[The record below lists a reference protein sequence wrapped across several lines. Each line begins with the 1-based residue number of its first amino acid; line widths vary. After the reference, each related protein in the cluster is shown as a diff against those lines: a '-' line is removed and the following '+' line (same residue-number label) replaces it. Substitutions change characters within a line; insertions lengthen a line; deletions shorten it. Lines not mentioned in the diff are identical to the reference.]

1 MKKQWLLFNHQEEKQ
16 LKTETPER
24 ASCVNYATDEV
35 RNEKERAKMEMT
47 RERKILI
54 NKIDVEYRDITNFD
68 NQFEVMSYILN
79 CLSDEQLNTAKKLI
93 KVWKQQ
99 ERKG

>member
-1 MKKQWLLFNHQEEKQ
+1 MRSETKKKG
-16 LKTETPER
+16 K
-24 ASCVNYATDEV
+24 
-35 RNEKERAKMEMT
+35 KMEMT

-54 NKIDVEYRDITNFD
+54 NKIDVEYRDIANFD

-99 ERKG
+99 EKKTA

>member
-1 MKKQWLLFNHQEEKQ
+1 
-16 LKTETPER
+16 
-24 ASCVNYATDEV
+24 
-35 RNEKERAKMEMT
+35 MEMT

-54 NKIDVEYRDITNFD
+54 NKIDVEYRDIANFD
-68 NQFEVMSYILN
+68 NQFEVMTYILN

>member
-1 MKKQWLLFNHQEEKQ
+1 
-16 LKTETPER
+16 
-24 ASCVNYATDEV
+24 
-35 RNEKERAKMEMT
+35 MEMT

-54 NKIDVEYRDITNFD
+54 NKIDVEYRDIANFD

-93 KVWKQQ
+93 KFWKQQ
-99 ERKG
+99 EKKTA

>member
-1 MKKQWLLFNHQEEKQ
+1 
-16 LKTETPER
+16 
-24 ASCVNYATDEV
+24 
-35 RNEKERAKMEMT
+35 MEMT

-54 NKIDVEYRDITNFD
+54 NKIDVEYRDIANFD
-68 NQFEVMSYILN
+68 NQFEVMTYILN

-99 ERKG
+99 ERKTA

>member
-1 MKKQWLLFNHQEEKQ
+1 MRSETKKKGKH
-16 LKTETPER
+16 
-24 ASCVNYATDEV
+24 
-35 RNEKERAKMEMT
+35 MEMT

-54 NKIDVEYRDITNFD
+54 NKIDVEYRDIANFD
-68 NQFEVMSYILN
+68 NQFEVMTYILN

-99 ERKG
+99 EKKTA

>member
-1 MKKQWLLFNHQEEKQ
+1 
-16 LKTETPER
+16 
-24 ASCVNYATDEV
+24 
-35 RNEKERAKMEMT
+35 MEMT

-54 NKIDVEYRDITNFD
+54 NKIDVEYRDIANFD

-93 KVWKQQ
+93 RFGNN
-99 ERKG
+99 RKGKVNI

>member
-1 MKKQWLLFNHQEEKQ
+1 
-16 LKTETPER
+16 
-24 ASCVNYATDEV
+24 
-35 RNEKERAKMEMT
+35 MT

-54 NKIDVEYRDITNFD
+54 NKIDVEYRDIANFD
-68 NQFEVMSYILN
+68 NQFEVMTYILN

>member
-1 MKKQWLLFNHQEEKQ
+1 
-16 LKTETPER
+16 
-24 ASCVNYATDEV
+24 
-35 RNEKERAKMEMT
+35 MEMT
-47 RERKILI
+47 KERKILI
-54 NKIDVEYRDITNFD
+54 NKIDVEYRDIANFD

>member
-1 MKKQWLLFNHQEEKQ
+1 
-16 LKTETPER
+16 
-24 ASCVNYATDEV
+24 
-35 RNEKERAKMEMT
+35 MEMT

-54 NKIDVEYRDITNFD
+54 NKIDVEYRDIANFD

-99 ERKG
+99 EKKTA

>member
-1 MKKQWLLFNHQEEKQ
+1 MRSETKKKGQH
-16 LKTETPER
+16 
-24 ASCVNYATDEV
+24 
-35 RNEKERAKMEMT
+35 MEMT

-54 NKIDVEYRDITNFD
+54 NKIDVEYRDIANFD

>member
-1 MKKQWLLFNHQEEKQ
+1 
-16 LKTETPER
+16 
-24 ASCVNYATDEV
+24 
-35 RNEKERAKMEMT
+35 MT
-47 RERKILI
+47 KERKILI
-54 NKIDVEYRDITNFD
+54 NKIDVEYRDIANFD

>member
-1 MKKQWLLFNHQEEKQ
+1 MRSETKKKGQH
-16 LKTETPER
+16 
-24 ASCVNYATDEV
+24 
-35 RNEKERAKMEMT
+35 MEMT
-47 RERKILI
+47 KERKILI
-54 NKIDVEYRDITNFD
+54 NKIDVEYRDIANFD
-68 NQFEVMSYILN
+68 NQFEVMTYILN

>member
-1 MKKQWLLFNHQEEKQ
+1 
-16 LKTETPER
+16 
-24 ASCVNYATDEV
+24 
-35 RNEKERAKMEMT
+35 MEMT

-54 NKIDVEYRDITNFD
+54 NKIDVEYRDIANFD
-68 NQFEVMSYILN
+68 NQFEVMTYILN

-99 ERKG
+99 EKKTA

>member
-1 MKKQWLLFNHQEEKQ
+1 
-16 LKTETPER
+16 
-24 ASCVNYATDEV
+24 
-35 RNEKERAKMEMT
+35 MT

-54 NKIDVEYRDITNFD
+54 NKIDVEYRDIANFD
-68 NQFEVMSYILN
+68 NQFEVMTYILN

-99 ERKG
+99 EKKTAKRPKRRKGRFTLIA

>member
-1 MKKQWLLFNHQEEKQ
+1 MRSETKRKEK
-16 LKTETPER
+16 
-24 ASCVNYATDEV
+24 N
-35 RNEKERAKMEMT
+35 MEMT

-54 NKIDVEYRDITNFD
+54 NKIDVEYRDIANFD

-99 ERKG
+99 EKKTA

>member
-1 MKKQWLLFNHQEEKQ
+1 
-16 LKTETPER
+16 
-24 ASCVNYATDEV
+24 
-35 RNEKERAKMEMT
+35 MEMT

-54 NKIDVEYRDITNFD
+54 NKIDVEYRDIANFD

>member
-1 MKKQWLLFNHQEEKQ
+1 
-16 LKTETPER
+16 
-24 ASCVNYATDEV
+24 
-35 RNEKERAKMEMT
+35 MEMT

-68 NQFEVMSYILN
+68 NQFEVMTYILN

>member
-1 MKKQWLLFNHQEEKQ
+1 
-16 LKTETPER
+16 
-24 ASCVNYATDEV
+24 
-35 RNEKERAKMEMT
+35 MT

-54 NKIDVEYRDITNFD
+54 NKIDVEYRDIANFD

>member
-1 MKKQWLLFNHQEEKQ
+1 MRSETKKKGQH
-16 LKTETPER
+16 
-24 ASCVNYATDEV
+24 
-35 RNEKERAKMEMT
+35 MEMT

-54 NKIDVEYRDITNFD
+54 NKIDVEYRDIANFD
-68 NQFEVMSYILN
+68 NQFEVMTYILN

>member
-1 MKKQWLLFNHQEEKQ
+1 
-16 LKTETPER
+16 
-24 ASCVNYATDEV
+24 
-35 RNEKERAKMEMT
+35 MEMT

-54 NKIDVEYRDITNFD
+54 SKIDVEYRDIANFD

>member
-1 MKKQWLLFNHQEEKQ
+1 
-16 LKTETPER
+16 
-24 ASCVNYATDEV
+24 
-35 RNEKERAKMEMT
+35 MT

-54 NKIDVEYRDITNFD
+54 NKIDVEYRDIANFD
-68 NQFEVMSYILN
+68 NQFEVMTYILN

-99 ERKG
+99 EKKTA

>member
-1 MKKQWLLFNHQEEKQ
+1 
-16 LKTETPER
+16 
-24 ASCVNYATDEV
+24 
-35 RNEKERAKMEMT
+35 MEMT
-47 RERKILI
+47 KERKILI
-54 NKIDVEYRDITNFD
+54 NKIDVEYRDIANFD
-68 NQFEVMSYILN
+68 NQFEVMTYILN